1 MERTTEEMKLWL
13 FDLAHG
19 NLSDDAILTGFIK
32 HYVLF
37 GLTIDNLVDNIVFRT
52 NYGVSGVTLAKQ
64 SLLRVL
70 EEIASDTPSIRCLV
84 GDVGTRERPLG
95 S

>member
-19 NLSDDAILTGFIK
+19 NLSDDVILSGFIK
-32 HYVLF
+32 HYVLY

-52 NYGVSGVTLAKQ
+52 NYGSSSVILAKE

-70 EEIASDTPSIRCLV
+70 QNIAS
-84 GDVGTRERPLG
+84 E
-95 S
+95 

>member
-19 NLSDDAILTGFIK
+19 NLSDDVILSGFIK
-32 HYVLF
+32 HYVLY

-52 NYGVSGVTLAKQ
+52 NYGSSGVILAKE

-70 EEIASDTPSIRCLV
+70 QNIAS
-84 GDVGTRERPLG
+84 E
-95 S
+95 

>member
-19 NLSDDAILTGFIK
+19 NLSDDVILSGFIK
-32 HYVLF
+32 HYVLY
-37 GLTIDNLVDNIVFRT
+37 GLTIDNLVDNIVFCT
-52 NYGVSGVTLAKQ
+52 NYGSSGVILAKE

-70 EEIASDTPSIRCLV
+70 QNIAS
-84 GDVGTRERPLG
+84 E
-95 S
+95 